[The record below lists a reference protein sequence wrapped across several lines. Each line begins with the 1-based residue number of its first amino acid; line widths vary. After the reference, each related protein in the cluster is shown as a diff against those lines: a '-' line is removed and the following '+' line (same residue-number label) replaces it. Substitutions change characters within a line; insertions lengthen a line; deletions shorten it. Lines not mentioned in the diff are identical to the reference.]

1 MVSASP
7 LGRRQGSGSPVT
19 SHTGSPGWTNEQAL
33 PGKRTSCPYPFPL
46 AQAHFRLGFS
56 ESGLASVGQI
66 SARVLAIRG
75 CWRAYHTTSCKR
87 REYTNQL
94 SGEKFRGVPTSR
106 RSLQFHRGNA
116 RGRARSLQPSC
127 IFPSAEKTHRPWGGA
142 PRDLPFLIRRFVE
155 ERFPMVGSPYPRG
168 SRSSCRPGHPL
179 RPVA

>member
-19 SHTGSPGWTNEQAL
+19 PHTGSPGWTNEQAL
-33 PGKRTSCPYPFPL
+33 PGKRTSYPYPFPL
-46 AQAHFRLGFS
+46 AQAHFRLGFG

-94 SGEKFRGVPTSR
+94 SGEKFRGAPTSR
-106 RSLQFHRGNA
+106 RSLQFHRRNA
-116 RGRARSLQPSC
+116 RGWARRLRPSC
-127 IFPSAEKTHRPWGGA
+127 IFPSARKDPPALGGSTS
-142 PRDLPFLIRRFVE
+142 RFAISHSAFC
-155 ERFPMVGSPYPRG
+155 RGALPMVGSPYPRG
-168 SRSSCRPGHPL
+168 CRSSCRPGHPL